1 MTNAIVD
8 TNALVVTA
16 QNQMLEKLQHSEVS
30 IYILLCIELKKKCY
44 ILFTS
49 KSSNL
54 LSLSTLFRAC
64 WTIFRKV

>member
-49 KSSNL
+49 
-54 LSLSTLFRAC
+54 
-64 WTIFRKV
+64 